1 MNIRIPKQ
9 VVIGWLLTILLI
21 ASTYWIETLPPRFTE
36 FFEEDLALSYSVH
49 DTVP

>member
-36 FFEEDLALSYSVH
+36 FFEGDLALSYSVH